1 VDHTLFNGTGLYA
14 GISGTLRITQ
24 MFAAVGPPYKT
35 GPKAGQCNMSNDAQ
49 PLAIYGALTGKGTVK
64 FA

>member
-1 VDHTLFNGTGLYA
+1 LYT

-24 MFAAVGPPYKT
+24 TFAAVGPPYKT
-35 GPKAGQCNMSNDAQ
+35 GPKKGECNTSNNAQ
-49 PLAIYGALTGKGTVK
+49 PNAFYGSITGRGTVR